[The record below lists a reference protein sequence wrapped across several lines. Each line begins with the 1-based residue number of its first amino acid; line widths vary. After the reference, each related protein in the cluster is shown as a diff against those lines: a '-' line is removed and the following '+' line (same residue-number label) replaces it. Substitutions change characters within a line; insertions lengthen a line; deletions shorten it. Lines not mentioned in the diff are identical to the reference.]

1 MNCEELI
8 SKGAIV
14 LKKNK
19 IKSYQIDSELILSKV
34 LNKPKDGLILNTK
47 YVLNN
52 SHVKYFNEL
61 IERRARKKEP
71 MAYILKKK
79 DFWNSSVF
87 VNKNVLIPRPETEL
101 LVEQIIKFNKKKN
114 PLILDIGTGSGCI
127 IISLLDEIKKAK
139 GIAIDVSTKA
149 LKIAKINSLSNNT
162 FHRIKFSKKSVNSF
176 IKNKFDIIVSNP
188 TYIKRHQLKNLAE
201 DIKLFEPK
209 IALDGGNDG
218 LDVIRKVIYKSR
230 KILKI
235 NGLLG
240 LEIGY
245 GQYKKASQILKFYKF
260 REKFLIKDYRN
271 NIRCIIATNSNPY

>member
-101 LVEQIIKFNKKKN
+101 LVEQIIKFNKKK
-114 PLILDIGTGSGCI
+114 I
-127 IISLLDEIKKAK
+127 
-139 GIAIDVSTKA
+139 
-149 LKIAKINSLSNNT
+149 
-162 FHRIKFSKKSVNSF
+162 H
-176 IKNKFDIIVSNP
+176 
-188 TYIKRHQLKNLAE
+188 
-201 DIKLFEPK
+201 
-209 IALDGGNDG
+209 
-218 LDVIRKVIYKSR
+218 
-230 KILKI
+230 
-235 NGLLG
+235 
-240 LEIGY
+240 
-245 GQYKKASQILKFYKF
+245 
-260 REKFLIKDYRN
+260 
-271 NIRCIIATNSNPY
+271 